1 MTINY
6 NRPTLVRVEAMI
18 GDYLV
23 DRSSNLIAYQ
33 YNFIDCFYDKSI
45 YQIKYSQDEIF
56 KVKKSK
62 YHAVSKRKI
71 QTPRNRDKI
80 SSQNARFKKICSTIQ
95 RRPSPESHFLE
106 IPTHNRK
113 KIKRLSNCIG
123 PPWIRCFVTHTISSQ
138 LAGSNQTSRIQE
150 QKEKLKAAG
159 NCNSRFHLRASGS
172 SV

>member
-23 DRSSNLIAYQ
+23 DRSLNLIAYQ
-33 YNFIDCFYDKSI
+33 CNFIDCFYDKSI

-71 QTPRNRDKI
+71 
-80 SSQNARFKKICSTIQ
+80 
-95 RRPSPESHFLE
+95 
-106 IPTHNRK
+106 
-113 KIKRLSNCIG
+113 
-123 PPWIRCFVTHTISSQ
+123 
-138 LAGSNQTSRIQE
+138 
-150 QKEKLKAAG
+150 
-159 NCNSRFHLRASGS
+159 
-172 SV
+172 